1 METQEILET
10 VKTWLTYGLFG
21 GSYMPLLYLVRKTF
35 YRAKWKVKR
44 FVFTVALLLVY
55 TAALIAVGCA
65 LGIVDIHSIW
75 ATISK

>member
-21 GSYMPLLYLVRKTF
+21 SSYMPLLYLARKTF
-35 YRAKWKVKR
+35 YRAKWKVKQ
-44 FVFTVALLLVY
+44 FVFTVALLFVY
-55 TAALIAVGCA
+55 TTVLIAVGCA
-65 LGIVDIHSIW
+65 LGIIDINSIW